1 MLILIAGRP
10 NAGKTHCMTY
20 LKQKYSNIF
29 IVDDYVNSIYKF
41 GEVGYELIK
50 NNFGNEFVNNIEV
63 DKNKLSKIILGN
75 EKECQKLRNL
85 IWPIIRDKLIEI
97 KQTNLNYIVEM
108 AIYAVDNENL
118 FANIFDITIQI
129 KAMFKLINEKNKFNQ
144 LYLHANKSF
153 DYTIINKND
162 NAYVEEIKE
171 IIDSYFC

>member
-1 MLILIAGRP
+1 
-10 NAGKTHCMTY
+10 
-20 LKQKYSNIF
+20 
-29 IVDDYVNSIYKF
+29 
-41 GEVGYELIK
+41 
-50 NNFGNEFVNNIEV
+50 
-63 DKNKLSKIILGN
+63 
-75 EKECQKLRNL
+75 
-85 IWPIIRDKLIEI
+85 
-97 KQTNLNYIVEM
+97 M

-118 FANIFDITIQI
+118 FANLFDITIQI